1 VIIVLDTN
9 IVAKMFIECAV
20 EAQADYLVTGDI
32 AHLLALKQAAGIP
45 IVAVSDF
52 LRLIGVRENPT
63 WEVHRWQMPVRQ
75 NPAEAF
81 PASTLPQFAQTVT
94 TLW

>member
-1 VIIVLDTN
+1 MCIRDR
-9 IVAKMFIECAV
+9 
-20 EAQADYLVTGDI
+20 AQADYLVTGDK

-63 WEVHRWQMPVRQ
+63 
-75 NPAEAF
+75 
-81 PASTLPQFAQTVT
+81 
-94 TLW
+94 